1 MRFTAAFF
9 ATLRAAFSDA
19 GAVLLLLVAP
29 LIYSFFYPFP
39 YGGEKVERVPVAI
52 VDQDASP
59 LSRQLARLIEA
70 SPQVQARSYGA
81 DAAAAG
87 LALRA
92 GEIEG
97 FVLIPKDFQ
106 RDLKLGRKLEVLVGG
121 NAAYPLQSKTLM
133 SGVASAA
140 GTVSAGADLRRIEAR
155 RASPAQA
162 LAGAAPI
169 NYIAKPLFNTDEGY
183 GSYVV
188 PGVAPLIVQQT
199 LIIGISLLFG
209 LWTELK
215 SSTTTPL
222 PFRLQKKPASGFLGL
237 WTAFALIG
245 FIDMLYF
252 SGFVFHVQNYPH
264 HPRLPVLFT
273 FAALFALAI
282 SAFGL
287 FLGQLFRE
295 RERGMQT
302 LLFSSIPMLFVSGF
316 PWPTESLPELV
327 QALRWLIPS
336 TAGIQGAIAINQL
349 GADFAEVRA
358 ELFALALHGLLWSTA
373 AYRLFRRQWNR
384 PA

>member
-1 MRFTAAFF
+1 MRFIAAFF

-19 GAVLLLLVAP
+19 GAVLLLLIAP

-70 SPQVQARSYGA
+70 SPQVEARSYGA
-81 DAAAAG
+81 DAATAG
-87 LALRA
+87 RALSA

-97 FVLIPKDFQ
+97 FVLIPSDFQ

-121 NAAYPLQSKTLM
+121 NAAYPLLSKTLM
-133 SGVASAA
+133 TGVASAA
-140 GTVSAGADLRRIEAR
+140 GAVSAGADLRRIEAR

-162 LAGAAPI
+162 LAGAVPI

-199 LIIGISLLFG
+199 LIIGMSLLFG

-215 SSTTTPL
+215 TSTTTPL
-222 PFRLQKKPASGFLGL
+222 PVRLQKKPTAGFLGL
-237 WTAFALIG
+237 WAAFALIG

-252 SGFVFHVQNYPH
+252 SGFVFHVQDYPH
-264 HPRLPVLFT
+264 HPRLPVLFA

-287 FLGQLFRE
+287 FLGQVFRE

-327 QALRWLIPS
+327 QALRWILPS

-349 GADFAEVRA
+349 GAGFAEVRS
-358 ELFALALHGLLWSTA
+358 ELFALALHALLWSLGGFW
-373 AYRLFRRQWNR
+373 LFRRHWQR
-384 PA
+384 